1 MNFIIG
7 FNVSFAVI
15 FIDLSVFYPPFSYV
29 SPLLSCKVFDLF
41 FLNWRKI
48 RKGTNDKRIV
58 CFPSL
63 SLYDKM
69 YQRYITSPKV
79 TESRDRKSVV

>member
-29 SPLLSCKVFDLF
+29 SPLLSCKV
-41 FLNWRKI
+41 
-48 RKGTNDKRIV
+48 
-58 CFPSL
+58 
-63 SLYDKM
+63 
-69 YQRYITSPKV
+69 
-79 TESRDRKSVV
+79 